1 MTSQT
6 LIEARKAEEIA
17 EKQIREIDRPA
28 FHLSTRAGWMND
40 PNGFSFYR
48 GEYHLFYQY
57 YPYDSHW
64 GPMHWGHAVSR
75 DLLKWKYLPAV
86 LAPDMPYD
94 RDGCFSGSAVTLPDG
109 RHLLMYTGVQK
120 EYPVMG
126 NDIQTQCL
134 AIGDGLEYEKYEGN
148 PVLTARDLPE
158 GASPYDFR
166 DPKILELEDGSY
178 QCIMGSRPADGSGQQ
193 TYGRSGDC

>member
-64 GPMHWGHAVSR
+64 GPMHWGHAVSK
-75 DLLKWKYLPAV
+75 DMILWKYLPCA
-86 LAPDMPYD
+86 LAPDTEYD
-94 RDGCFSGSAVTLPDG
+94 GSGCFSGSALVMDDG
-109 RHLLMYTGVQK
+109 RHLLMYTGCGDSAGDPTGIDGIV
-120 EYPVMG
+120 ERVAERG
-126 NDIQTQCL
+126 LRLTQISFSVCV
-134 AIGDGLEYEKYEGN
+134 GH
-148 PVLTARDLPE
+148 
-158 GASPYDFR
+158 
-166 DPKILELEDGSY
+166 
-178 QCIMGSRPADGSGQQ
+178 
-193 TYGRSGDC
+193 RS